1 MRFLVNFLYIF
12 NISVKFIMINK
23 IDRKILT
30 LLQENCRVPIAETAS
45 KVGLSL
51 SACHRRIGQLEKA
64 GLIERY
70 AARLNGAA
78 LGYGM
83 IFYLEVSL
91 ESQAE
96 SALTAF
102 ETAALANNHVLECHL
117 MTGDADYLIK
127 VACTDTQDYEQL
139 YRRTIAALP
148 HVTKIK
154 SSLVMKTVKR
164 WKGYPPLP

>member
-1 MRFLVNFLYIF
+1 
-12 NISVKFIMINK
+12 MIDV
-23 IDRKILT
+23 IDKKILT
-30 LLQENCRVPIAETAS
+30 LLQDNCRAPIAETAE

-70 AARLNGAA
+70 AARLNGTA
-78 LGYGM
+78 LGYAM
-83 IFYLEVSL
+83 TFYLDVSL
-91 ESQAE
+91 ESQSE
-96 SALTAF
+96 TALAAF
-102 ETAALANNHVLECHL
+102 EKAALASDQVLECHL
-117 MTGDADYLIK
+117 MTGDADYLLK
-127 VACTDTQDYEQL
+127 VACRDTEDYEQL

-154 SSLVMKTVKR
+154 SSLVMKSVKR

>member
-1 MRFLVNFLYIF
+1 
-12 NISVKFIMINK
+12 MIDV
-23 IDRKILT
+23 IDKKILT
-30 LLQENCRVPIAETAS
+30 LLQDNCRAPIAETAE

-70 AARLNGAA
+70 AARLNGTA
-78 LGYGM
+78 LGYAM
-83 IFYLEVSL
+83 TFYLDVSL
-91 ESQAE
+91 ESQSE
-96 SALTAF
+96 TALAAF
-102 ETAALANNHVLECHL
+102 EKAALASDQVLECHL

-127 VACTDTQDYEQL
+127 VACRDTEDYEQL
-139 YRRTIAALP
+139 YRLTIAALP

-154 SSLVMKTVKR
+154 SSLVMKSVKR

>member
-1 MRFLVNFLYIF
+1 
-12 NISVKFIMINK
+12 MIDT
-23 IDRKILT
+23 IDKKILT
-30 LLQENCRVPIAETAS
+30 LLQDNCRAPIAETAE

-70 AARLNGAA
+70 AARLNGTA
-78 LGYGM
+78 LGYAM
-83 IFYLEVSL
+83 TFYLDVSL
-91 ESQAE
+91 ESQSE
-96 SALTAF
+96 TALAAF
-102 ETAALANNHVLECHL
+102 EKAALASDQVLECHL

-127 VACTDTQDYEQL
+127 VACRDTEDYEQL

-154 SSLVMKTVKR
+154 SSLVMKSVKR

>member
-1 MRFLVNFLYIF
+1 MLD
-12 NISVKFIMINK
+12 S
-23 IDRKILT
+23 IDKKILT
-30 LLQENCRVPIAETAS
+30 LLQDNCRAPISETAE

-70 AARLNGAA
+70 AARLNGTA
-78 LGYGM
+78 LGYAM
-83 IFYLEVSL
+83 TFYLDVSL
-91 ESQAE
+91 ESQSE
-96 SALTAF
+96 TALAAF
-102 ETAALANNHVLECHL
+102 EKAALASDQVLECHL

-127 VACTDTQDYEQL
+127 VACRDTEDYEQL

-154 SSLVMKTVKR
+154 SSLVMKSVKR